1 MGGLVILV
9 NFGRIG
15 GPGGDP
21 GELIFYVFLLTHTIP
36 RVPYYEQFNLSISSD
51 SETPQL
57 GTL

>member
-1 MGGLVILV
+1 MV

-21 GELIFYVFLLTHTIP
+21 GELIFDVFLLTHTIP
-36 RVPYYEQFNLSISSD
+36 RVPYNEQFNLSFSSD